1 LREYRKSGEDTQHD
15 RNQRHQG
22 EQTGKRQGTGGL
34 QAMFVEEA
42 AQGEASKYAD
52 AMAGDTKHAAIIL
65 KVAGKKP
72 ALAANS
78 QLAAHIRKAEPML
91 DILIVYYSRN
101 GSVAQLAR
109 LIARGVEEIP
119 GMQARLRSVPPVAAV
134 TATAQAP
141 EPDDGA
147 PYATL
152 ADLRECAGLILGS
165 PTRFGNMAAPLK
177 HFLDSTAAEWASG
190 ALVGKPAAVFTSTAT
205 LHGGQETTLVSM
217 MLPLLHQGALIVGI
231 PYTEAA
237 LNTTTGG
244 GTPYGASHVAG
255 TDGSRPISE
264 DERTLARALGRRVA
278 SITAKLAR

>member
-1 LREYRKSGEDTQHD
+1 
-15 RNQRHQG
+15 
-22 EQTGKRQGTGGL
+22 
-34 QAMFVEEA
+34 M
-42 AQGEASKYAD
+42 
-52 AMAGDTKHAAIIL
+52 
-65 KVAGKKP
+65 P
-72 ALAANS
+72 
-78 QLAAHIRKAEPML
+78 

-141 EPDDGA
+141 VPDDGA

-152 ADLRECAGLILGS
+152 ADLRECAGLIFGS

-205 LHGGQETTLVSM
+205 MHGGQETTLLSM

-237 LNTTTGG
+237 LNTTASG

-255 TDGSRPISE
+255 TDGSRPITDE
-264 DERTLARALGRRVA
+264 ERTLARALGRRVA
-278 SITAKLAR
+278 SITAKLSQ